1 MKQFLDLCAEKMQK
15 VTEQFSEHLNTVRT
29 GRANPGLLNEI
40 EVDYYGMM
48 TPINQLSS
56 ITVSEGKTLVI
67 KPFDSQSLKDIEKSI
82 NASNLGLPPQSDGTV
97 IRITVPS
104 LTEET
109 RKELVKKVNKHAEE
123 AKVAI
128 RNVRRDVNELVKKDD
143 TLTEDLEK
151 DCLDK
156 IQKETDKFIAKV
168 DEIAKAKDAEI
179 MTI

>member
-29 GRANPGLLNEI
+29 GRANPGLLNDI

-67 KPFDSQSLKDIEKSI
+67 KPFDSQSLKDIEKAI

>member
-29 GRANPGLLNEI
+29 GRANPGLLNDI